1 MKDERL
7 YRLYKLHK
15 IDARL
20 IDIKSKAEHLDLG
33 KKEATFAKKL
43 QEENAD
49 ALARHKDLKSEIE
62 ELKVKNEQTEAKIAK
77 FNKDLYDGTI
87 VSAKE
92 VENLQKEISM
102 LEDLAINNALRIE
115 ELENELAPLSQTV
128 KTVMAHVEELK
139 KRIVKKR
146 ADAEVL
152 HKELQAAFKETGAK
166 RGPLEAEVEPELIT
180 VYNQVRKKTG
190 STGMALVTEAQ
201 RCAACGIDIPEKVR
215 DAIQSGRT
223 QQCESCRRILFIH
236 KEAEE

>member
-15 IDARL
+15 VDARL
-20 IDIKSKAEHLDLG
+20 IDIKNKAEHLDLG
-33 KKEATFAKKL
+33 KKEAAIAKKL
-43 QEENAD
+43 QEDNSE
-49 ALARHKDLKSEIE
+49 ALARHKDLKSQIE
-62 ELKVKNEQTEAKIAK
+62 ELRVKNEQTEAKIAK
-77 FNKDLYDGTI
+77 FNKELYDGTI

-102 LEDLAINNALRIE
+102 LEDLAMTNALRSE
-115 ELENELAPLSQTV
+115 ELENELTPLSESV
-128 KTVMAHVEELK
+128 KTVMAQVEELK

-166 RGPLEAEVEPELIT
+166 RAPLEAEVEPELIT
-180 VYNQVRKKTG
+180 LYNQIRKKTG
-190 STGMALVTEAQ
+190 GTAMAMVTDAQ
-201 RCAACGIDIPEKVR
+201 RCDSCGIDIPEKVR
-215 DAIQSGRT
+215 DAIQTGRT

-236 KEAEE
+236 KEAAE